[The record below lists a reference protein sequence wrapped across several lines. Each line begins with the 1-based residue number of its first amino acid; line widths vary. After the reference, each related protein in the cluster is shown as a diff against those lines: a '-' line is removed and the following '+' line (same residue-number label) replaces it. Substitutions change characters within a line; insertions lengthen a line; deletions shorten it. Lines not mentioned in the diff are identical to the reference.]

1 MILLRPLIAPCFG
14 LLVMMADPGMADE
27 ALSTGDMTW
36 TVDSRG
42 ELRTGDWPLVSALS
56 LGIEWKKSDA
66 KKAGPDSPKPAL
78 PELRYGSDRSA
89 TMLGMDHE
97 RKNLAQTIQR
107 SVRFDQERHA
117 VRVLD
122 IITSAMDEP
131 QDLILRYQIRWQPTV
146 VPKLTKPRF
155 VSSQADTKLPIGA
168 LVATPDSKVPALF
181 LLFGNDAKGWKRK
194 FTDDQDLL
202 GWAYTGVLPARG
214 RVVMLHWLTF
224 TSDVNLAAVSKLIK
238 TLISGG
244 LPMDDSLS
252 DEVMKELANYP
263 IPENAT
269 PTQSPAADGS
279 RATLAWVKAFAE
291 ASHIERSDDVD
302 HLVIATGTVVK
313 GSFSASKVRL
323 ENNGGMHEL
332 PLAEIAAIRG
342 GPSQSRVFMRDGTV
356 STGKLSWE
364 SATFQSETLGK
375 LTLKPESLDQLVLRT
390 STADGAMPFKP
401 AAWICDDAGG
411 QVMAWKSFPSKPLQA
426 TWAGGHLTLNW
437 EEILSIHQ
445 LPPPALEH
453 ELNLKDGS
461 RLHGWIDLTESGLP
475 TSDCAALAGT
485 PDTLLAL
492 LEGKAAETKINGQTL
507 MLADGSVLA
516 GNPAAS
522 VLRWITKDGE
532 IQTKS
537 TDLVQIKRSA
547 TTDALLY
554 ELETSTGTHLS
565 GQPAEPALDWKHGS
579 RTISVPWRLITE
591 LKPTTKP

>member
-1 MILLRPLIAPCFG
+1 
-14 LLVMMADPGMADE
+14 MMAAPGMADE

-78 PELRYGSDRSA
+78 PELRFGSDRSA

-155 VSSQADTKLPIGA
+155 VSSQTTKAPIGA

-202 GWAYTGVLPARG
+202 SWAYTGVLPARG

-323 ENNGGMHEL
+323 ENSGGMHEL
-332 PLAEIAAIRG
+332 PLTEIAAIRG
-342 GPSQSRVFMRDGTV
+342 GPSQSRVFLRDGTV

-475 TSDCAALAGT
+475 TPDCAALAGT
-485 PDTLLAL
+485 PGALLAL
-492 LEGKAAETKINGQTL
+492 LEGKAAETKISGQTL
-507 MLADGSVLA
+507 TLADGSVLA

-554 ELETSTGTHLS
+554 ELETSTGTRLS

>member
-1 MILLRPLIAPCFG
+1 MILLRTLIAPCFG
-14 LLVMMADPGMADE
+14 LLVMMAVPGMADE

-36 TVDSRG
+36 TVDSHG
-42 ELRTGDWPLVSALS
+42 ELKTRDWPLVSALS

-155 VSSQADTKLPIGA
+155 VSSQTTKAPIGA

-202 GWAYTGVLPARG
+202 SWAYTGVLPARG

-224 TSDVNLAAVSKLIK
+224 TSDVNLVAVSKLIK
-238 TLISGG
+238 TLVSGG

-269 PTQSPAADGS
+269 PTPPPAADGS

-302 HLVIATGTVVK
+302 HLVIAMGTVVK

-332 PLAEIAAIRG
+332 PLTEIAAIRG
-342 GPSQSRVFMRDGTV
+342 GPSQSRVFLRDGTV

-364 SATFQSETLGK
+364 SATFQSETLGN

-390 STADGAMPFKP
+390 STADGVMPFKP

-485 PDTLLAL
+485 PDALLAL

-537 TDLVQIKRSA
+537 TDLVQIKRSN
-547 TTDALLY
+547 TNDALLY

>member
-14 LLVMMADPGMADE
+14 LLVMMAAPGMADE

-78 PELRYGSDRSA
+78 PELRFGSDRSA

-155 VSSQADTKLPIGA
+155 VSSQTTKAPIGA

-202 GWAYTGVLPARG
+202 SWAYTGVLPARG

-332 PLAEIAAIRG
+332 PLTEIAAIRG
-342 GPSQSRVFMRDGTV
+342 GPSQSRVFLRDGTV

-475 TSDCAALAGT
+475 TPDCAALAGT
-485 PDTLLAL
+485 PGALLAL
-492 LEGKAAETKINGQTL
+492 LEGKAAETKISGQTL
-507 MLADGSVLA
+507 TLADGSVLA

-554 ELETSTGTHLS
+554 ELETSTGTRLS

>member
-1 MILLRPLIAPCFG
+1 M
-14 LLVMMADPGMADE
+14 V
-27 ALSTGDMTW
+27 
-36 TVDSRG
+36 
-42 ELRTGDWPLVSALS
+42 
-56 LGIEWKKSDA
+56 
-66 KKAGPDSPKPAL
+66 
-78 PELRYGSDRSA
+78 
-89 TMLGMDHE
+89 
-97 RKNLAQTIQR
+97 
-107 SVRFDQERHA
+107 
-117 VRVLD
+117 
-122 IITSAMDEP
+122 
-131 QDLILRYQIRWQPTV
+131 LRYQIRWQPKV
-146 VPKLTKPRF
+146 APKLTKPRF
-155 VSSQADTKLPIGA
+155 VSSQTTKTPIGA

-194 FTDDQDLL
+194 FTDEQDLL

-263 IPENAT
+263 IPEKAT

-279 RATLAWVKAFAE
+279 RATLDWVKAFAE

-302 HLVIATGTVVK
+302 HLVITTGTVVK

-332 PLAEIAAIRG
+332 PLTEIAAIRG
-342 GPSQSRVFMRDGTV
+342 GPSQSRVFLRDGTV

-390 STADGAMPFKP
+390 STADGVMPFKP

-411 QVMAWKSFPSKPLQA
+411 QVMAWKSFPSKPLQV

-475 TSDCAALAGT
+475 ASDCAALAGT
-485 PDTLLAL
+485 PDALLAL
-492 LEGKAAETKINGQTL
+492 LEGKAAETKISGQTL

-522 VLRWITKDGE
+522 VLRWISKEGE
-532 IQTKS
+532 IQTKR
-537 TDLVQIKRSA
+537 TDLMQIKRSA
-547 TTDALLY
+547 ATNALLY

-565 GQPAEPALDWKHGS
+565 GQPAEPALEWKHGS

-591 LKPTTKP
+591 LKPTTQP

>member
-1 MILLRPLIAPCFG
+1 
-14 LLVMMADPGMADE
+14 
-27 ALSTGDMTW
+27 
-36 TVDSRG
+36 
-42 ELRTGDWPLVSALS
+42 
-56 LGIEWKKSDA
+56 
-66 KKAGPDSPKPAL
+66 
-78 PELRYGSDRSA
+78 
-89 TMLGMDHE
+89 
-97 RKNLAQTIQR
+97 
-107 SVRFDQERHA
+107 
-117 VRVLD
+117 
-122 IITSAMDEP
+122 
-131 QDLILRYQIRWQPTV
+131 
-146 VPKLTKPRF
+146 
-155 VSSQADTKLPIGA
+155 
-168 LVATPDSKVPALF
+168 
-181 LLFGNDAKGWKRK
+181 
-194 FTDDQDLL
+194 
-202 GWAYTGVLPARG
+202 
-214 RVVMLHWLTF
+214 
-224 TSDVNLAAVSKLIK
+224 
-238 TLISGG
+238 
-244 LPMDDSLS
+244 
-252 DEVMKELANYP
+252 
-263 IPENAT
+263 
-269 PTQSPAADGS
+269 
-279 RATLAWVKAFAE
+279 VKAFAE

-332 PLAEIAAIRG
+332 PLTEIAAIRG
-342 GPSQSRVFMRDGTV
+342 GPSQSRVFLRDGTV

-364 SATFQSETLGK
+364 SATFQSETLGN

-475 TSDCAALAGT
+475 TPDCAALAGT
-485 PDTLLAL
+485 PDALLAL
-492 LEGKAAETKINGQTL
+492 LEGKAAETKISGQTL

-554 ELETSTGTHLS
+554 ELETSTGTRLS

>member
-323 ENNGGMHEL
+323 ENKGGMHEL

-342 GPSQSRVFMRDGTV
+342 GPSQSRVFLRDGTV

>member
-14 LLVMMADPGMADE
+14 LLVMMAVPGMADE
-27 ALSTGDMTW
+27 SLSTGDMTW

-42 ELRTGDWPLVSALS
+42 ELKTGDWPLVSALS
-56 LGIEWKKSDA
+56 LGIEWKKSDT

-78 PELRYGSDRSA
+78 PELRYGSDRSV

-107 SVRFDQERHA
+107 SVRFDQERRA

-122 IITSAMDEP
+122 MITSAMDEP

-155 VSSQADTKLPIGA
+155 VSSQTTKTPIGA

-194 FTDDQDLL
+194 FTDEQDLL

-263 IPENAT
+263 IPEKAT

-279 RATLAWVKAFAE
+279 RATLDWVKAFAE

-302 HLVIATGTVVK
+302 HLVITTGTVVK

-332 PLAEIAAIRG
+332 PLTEIAAIRG
-342 GPSQSRVFMRDGTV
+342 GPSQSRVFLRDGTV

-390 STADGAMPFKP
+390 STADGVMPFKP

-411 QVMAWKSFPSKPLQA
+411 QVMAWKSFPSKPLQV

-475 TSDCAALAGT
+475 ASDCAALAGT
-485 PDTLLAL
+485 PDALLAL
-492 LEGKAAETKINGQTL
+492 LEGKAAETKISGQTL

-522 VLRWITKDGE
+522 VLRWISKEGE
-532 IQTKS
+532 IQTKR
-537 TDLVQIKRSA
+537 TDLMQIKRSA
-547 TTDALLY
+547 ATNALLY

-565 GQPAEPALDWKHGS
+565 GQPAEPALEWKHGS

-591 LKPTTKP
+591 LKPTTQP

>member
-1 MILLRPLIAPCFG
+1 
-14 LLVMMADPGMADE
+14 MMAVPGMADE
-27 ALSTGDMTW
+27 SLSTGDMTW

-42 ELRTGDWPLVSALS
+42 ELKTRDWPLVSALS

-66 KKAGPDSPKPAL
+66 QKTGPDSPKPAL
-78 PELRYGSDRSA
+78 PELRYGSDRSV

-107 SVRFDQERHA
+107 SVRFDQERRA

-122 IITSAMDEP
+122 MITSATDEP

-155 VSSQADTKLPIGA
+155 VSSQADTKTPIGA
-168 LVATPDSKVPALF
+168 LVATPDSKVPALL

-224 TSDVNLAAVSKLIK
+224 TSDVNLAAVSKLME

-263 IPENAT
+263 VPVKAT
-269 PTQSPAADGS
+269 PTPTPAADGS
-279 RATLAWVKAFAE
+279 RATLDWVKAFAE
-291 ASHIERSDDVD
+291 ASHIERSDDAD
-302 HLVIATGTVVK
+302 HLVITTETVVK

-323 ENNGGMHEL
+323 ENNGQTREL
-332 PLAEIAAIRG
+332 LLTEIAAIRG
-342 GPSQSRVFMRDGTV
+342 GPSKSRVFLRDGTV

-390 STADGAMPFKP
+390 STADGVMPFKP

-411 QVMAWKSFPSKPLQA
+411 QVMAWKSFPSKPLQV

-453 ELNLKDGS
+453 ELRLKDGS

-485 PDTLLAL
+485 PGALLAL
-492 LEGKAAETKINGQTL
+492 MEGKAADTKISGQTL

-522 VLRWITKDGE
+522 VLRWISKEGE
-532 IQTKS
+532 IQTKR
-537 TDLVQIKRSA
+537 TDLMQIKRSA
-547 TTDALLY
+547 ATDALLY

-591 LKPTTKP
+591 LKPTTQP

>member
-1 MILLRPLIAPCFG
+1 
-14 LLVMMADPGMADE
+14 MADE

-155 VSSQADTKLPIGA
+155 VSSQTTKAPIGA

-238 TLISGG
+238 TLVSGG

-302 HLVIATGTVVK
+302 HLVIAMGTVVK

-342 GPSQSRVFMRDGTV
+342 GTSQSRVFLRDGTV

-364 SATFQSETLGK
+364 SATFQSETLGN

-411 QVMAWKSFPSKPLQA
+411 QVMAWKSFPSKPLQV

-485 PDTLLAL
+485 PDALLAL

-537 TDLVQIKRSA
+537 TDLVQIKRSN
-547 TTDALLY
+547 TNDALLY

>member
-1 MILLRPLIAPCFG
+1 
-14 LLVMMADPGMADE
+14 MMAAPGMADE

-78 PELRYGSDRSA
+78 PELRFGSDRSA

-155 VSSQADTKLPIGA
+155 VSSQTTKAPIGA

-202 GWAYTGVLPARG
+202 SWAYTGVLPARG

-332 PLAEIAAIRG
+332 PLTEIAAIRG
-342 GPSQSRVFMRDGTV
+342 GPSQSRVFLRDGTV

-475 TSDCAALAGT
+475 TPDCAALAGT
-485 PDTLLAL
+485 PGALLAL
-492 LEGKAAETKINGQTL
+492 LEGKAAETKISGQTL
-507 MLADGSVLA
+507 TLADGSVLA

-554 ELETSTGTHLS
+554 ELETSTGTRLS

>member
-1 MILLRPLIAPCFG
+1 M
-14 LLVMMADPGMADE
+14 
-27 ALSTGDMTW
+27 
-36 TVDSRG
+36 
-42 ELRTGDWPLVSALS
+42 
-56 LGIEWKKSDA
+56 
-66 KKAGPDSPKPAL
+66 
-78 PELRYGSDRSA
+78 
-89 TMLGMDHE
+89 
-97 RKNLAQTIQR
+97 
-107 SVRFDQERHA
+107 
-117 VRVLD
+117 
-122 IITSAMDEP
+122 
-131 QDLILRYQIRWQPTV
+131 
-146 VPKLTKPRF
+146 
-155 VSSQADTKLPIGA
+155 
-168 LVATPDSKVPALF
+168 
-181 LLFGNDAKGWKRK
+181 
-194 FTDDQDLL
+194 
-202 GWAYTGVLPARG
+202 
-214 RVVMLHWLTF
+214 
-224 TSDVNLAAVSKLIK
+224 
-238 TLISGG
+238 
-244 LPMDDSLS
+244 
-252 DEVMKELANYP
+252 
-263 IPENAT
+263 
-269 PTQSPAADGS
+269 
-279 RATLAWVKAFAE
+279 KAFAE

-323 ENNGGMHEL
+323 ENKGGMHEL

-342 GPSQSRVFMRDGTV
+342 GPSQSRVFLRDGTV